1 MHARNACLQCMPGD
15 RGSIPEGGSTRR
27 NACLQCTPCALVA
40 ALARQA
46 PELLQVDRSKIN
58 EQFFSEIRNPNASIF
73 DVVGRY
79 LDNYGF
85 LI

>member
-1 MHARNACLQCMPGD
+1 MCVRMRSCLSGA
-15 RGSIPEGGSTRR
+15 G
-27 NACLQCTPCALVA
+27 V
-40 ALARQA
+40 
-46 PELLQVDRSKIN
+46 QVDRSKIN
-58 EQFFSEIRNPNASIF
+58 EQFFSEIRNPSASIF